1 MYYTKEVPLGKL
13 YEETA
18 RILSF
23 YANMLK
29 HPHGQGCNTVP
40 DASLPVH
47 QQCSTQHLPTIST
60 PPPPSTQFCKARSL
74 LAGLSAVIAMESP
87 QEKGRYLLQGHC
99 AKRSLHE
106 LFSFTRLWKSS
117 CHNLH
122 SPQEKTKALRR
133 CLTCLW

>member
-18 RILSF
+18 QILSF

-29 HPHGQGCNTVP
+29 DPHGRRCNTLP

-47 QQCSTQHLPTIST
+47 QQCSTQCLPAIST
-60 PPPPSTQFCKARSL
+60 PPAPSTQFCKAKGL

-87 QEKGRYLLQGHC
+87 QENGRYL
-99 AKRSLHE
+99 
-106 LFSFTRLWKSS
+106 F
-117 CHNLH
+117 
-122 SPQEKTKALRR
+122 
-133 CLTCLW
+133 